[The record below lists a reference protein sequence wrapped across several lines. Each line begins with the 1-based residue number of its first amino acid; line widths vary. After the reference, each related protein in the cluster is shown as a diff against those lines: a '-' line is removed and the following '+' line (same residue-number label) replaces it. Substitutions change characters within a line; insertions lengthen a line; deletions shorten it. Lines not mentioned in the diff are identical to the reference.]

1 MCADHHFQIGDWH
14 GIMAIMRIHCTNTWE
29 EMGREGR
36 RGDRGE
42 EERVAGEERDW
53 KKRNERGR
61 KKGEQERILTN
72 IREGVLTIGGGG
84 GLVVEAVISWPLQL
98 FLLL

>member
-36 RGDRGE
+36 RGDRG
-42 EERVAGEERDW
+42 RGGKVAGEERDW

-61 KKGEQERILTN
+61 KKDEEQERILTSE
-72 IREGVLTIGGGG
+72 RG
-84 GLVVEAVISWPLQL
+84 S
-98 FLLL
+98 